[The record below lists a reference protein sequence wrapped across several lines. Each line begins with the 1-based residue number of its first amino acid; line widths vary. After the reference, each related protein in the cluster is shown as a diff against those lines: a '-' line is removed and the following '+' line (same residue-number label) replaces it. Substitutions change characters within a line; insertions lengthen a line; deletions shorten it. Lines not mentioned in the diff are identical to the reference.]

1 MSKLDFLL
9 RPLGLD
15 KESKEEK
22 KKREALKQFSEERKN
37 RF

>member
-15 KESKEEK
+15 RQTQDDK
-22 KKREALKQFSEERKN
+22 KKKEALKQFSDERKGK
-37 RF
+37 